1 MAEILRGKDVA
12 AFINERSRKDVET
25 LKEKGITPALAIV
38 RVGEKENDIAYER
51 NAIKRCDS
59 IGVRTISVVLPAD
72 IAKDDFYDRFD
83 ELNNDDEIHGIL
95 LLRPVPK
102 HLDNEKA
109 RQYISPE
116 KDVDGCTD
124 GSLAGVFTGTARGF
138 APCTAQAAVEILDY
152 YGIDVTGRNTVI
164 LGRSLVVGRP
174 LAMLLMNRNATITI
188 CHRKTVN
195 VSEIARKAEILISA
209 MGEIEAVT
217 ADYLSPGQTVIDV
230 GITYSEEKQKI
241 CGDVLFEEAEPIV
254 DKITPVPGGVGS
266 VTTSVLVSH
275 VVEAAKRAN
284 ESRE

>member
-1 MAEILRGKDVA
+1 
-12 AFINERSRKDVET
+12 
-25 LKEKGITPALAIV
+25 
-38 RVGEKENDIAYER
+38 
-51 NAIKRCDS
+51 
-59 IGVRTISVVLPAD
+59 
-72 IAKDDFYDRFD
+72 
-83 ELNNDDEIHGIL
+83 
-95 LLRPVPK
+95 
-102 HLDNEKA
+102 
-109 RQYISPE
+109 
-116 KDVDGCTD
+116 
-124 GSLAGVFTGTARGF
+124 
-138 APCTAQAAVEILDY
+138 ILDY
-152 YGIDVTGRNTVI
+152 YGIDVTGKNTVI

-217 ADYLSPGQTVIDV
+217 ADYLNPGQTVIDV
-230 GITYSEEKQKI
+230 GITYSQEKQKI
-241 CGDVLFEEAEPIV
+241 YGDVLFEEAEKIV

>member
-1 MAEILRGKDVA
+1 
-12 AFINERSRKDVET
+12 
-25 LKEKGITPALAIV
+25 
-38 RVGEKENDIAYER
+38 
-51 NAIKRCDS
+51 
-59 IGVRTISVVLPAD
+59 
-72 IAKDDFYDRFD
+72 
-83 ELNNDDEIHGIL
+83 
-95 LLRPVPK
+95 
-102 HLDNEKA
+102 
-109 RQYISPE
+109 
-116 KDVDGCTD
+116 
-124 GSLAGVFTGTARGF
+124 
-138 APCTAQAAVEILDY
+138 
-152 YGIDVTGRNTVI
+152 
-164 LGRSLVVGRP
+164 
-174 LAMLLMNRNATITI
+174 MLLMNRNATITI

-217 ADYLSPGQTVIDV
+217 ADYLSPGQIVIDV